1 MATYNFA
8 QAQLEY
14 AQFGQ
19 SRFEQTPRKK
29 MSSLLIAGALH
40 AVALVFGLQASNVID
55 IRQPTIIDYVKVT
68 PPLKIEEPLKLK
80 EPPKTIPTIPV
91 IQPPIIEIAKN
102 DTPTITVK
110 QDDKLEHRDFEP
122 TKVTTGGSAKA
133 EVATARAPVHIAAQV
148 DSTACEKPEYPASS
162 IRNAEEGT
170 VNLAML
176 IGLDGRVLESKVEK
190 SSGSRALDKAAIQG
204 LSLCKFKP
212 GSIDG
217 VPEKSWAKLQYVWTL
232 N

>member
-1 MATYNFA
+1 MTTYNFG
-8 QAQLEY
+8 QAQY
-14 AQFGQ
+14 GQ
-19 SRFEQTPRKK
+19 APRRK
-29 MSSLLIAGALH
+29 MSSLLITGVLH
-40 AVALVFGLQASNVID
+40 AIALGLGLQASNVID
-55 IRQPTIIDYVKVT
+55 ISQPTIIDYVRVD

-80 EPPKTIPTIPV
+80 EPPKTTPTIPV
-91 IQPPIIEIAKN
+91 IQPPFVEVARD
-102 DTPTITVK
+102 DTPKITVK
-110 QDDKLEHRDFEP
+110 EGDKVEHKEFERTP
-122 TKVTTGGSAKA
+122 PTTGGPIKT
-133 EVATARAPVHIAAQV
+133 EIATARAPVHIAAQV
-148 DSTACEKPEYPASS
+148 DSNACEKPEYPASS
-162 IRNAEEGT
+162 IRTAEEGT

-176 IGLDGRVLESKVEK
+176 IGPDGRVLESKVEK